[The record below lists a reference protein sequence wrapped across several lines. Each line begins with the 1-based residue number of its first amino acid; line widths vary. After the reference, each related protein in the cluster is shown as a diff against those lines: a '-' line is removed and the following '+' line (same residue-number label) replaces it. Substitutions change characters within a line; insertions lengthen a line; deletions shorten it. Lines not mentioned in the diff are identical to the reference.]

1 MTKRLHGGRTTE
13 QYVLDLQKK
22 GWQVANIAS
31 IAKVDAETVREIL
44 RRKNIIMD

>member
-13 QYVLDLQKK
+13 QYVLDLHSN

-31 IAKVDAETVREIL
+31 IAGVDAQTVREIL

>member
-13 QYVLDLQKK
+13 QYVLDLQKN

-31 IAKVDAETVREIL
+31 IAGVSAQTVREIL
-44 RRKNIIMD
+44 IRKNIIMD

>member
-13 QYVLDLQKK
+13 QYVLDLQKN

-31 IAKVDAETVREIL
+31 IAGVDAQTVREIL

>member
-13 QYVLDLQKK
+13 QYVLDLHKN
-22 GWQVANIAS
+22 GWCVTNIAS
-31 IAKVDAETVREIL
+31 IAGVSAQTVREIL

>member
-13 QYVLDLQKK
+13 QYVLDLQKN

-31 IAKVDAETVREIL
+31 IAKVDAQTVREIL

>member
-13 QYVLDLQKK
+13 QHVLDLQKN
-22 GWQVANIAS
+22 GWGVTNIAS
-31 IAKVDAETVREIL
+31 IAGVSAQTVREIL

>member
-13 QYVLDLQKK
+13 QYVLDLHKN
-22 GWQVANIAS
+22 GWCVTNIAS

>member
-13 QYVLDLQKK
+13 QYVLDLHKN
-22 GWQVANIAS
+22 GWRVTNIAS

-44 RRKNIIMD
+44 ARHKVFMD

>member
-13 QYVLDLQKK
+13 QYVLDLHSN

-31 IAKVDAETVREIL
+31 IAGVSAQTVREIL
-44 RRKNIIMD
+44 ARHKVFMD